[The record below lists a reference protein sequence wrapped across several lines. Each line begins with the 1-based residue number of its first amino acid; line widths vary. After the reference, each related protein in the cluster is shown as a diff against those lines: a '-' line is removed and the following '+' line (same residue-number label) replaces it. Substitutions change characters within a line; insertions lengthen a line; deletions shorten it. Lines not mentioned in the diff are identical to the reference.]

1 MKLIKTKLGLYA
13 CLLIMLLS
21 MISGLF
27 NGYASAA
34 AAPANGGATQKIYS
48 TPGGII
54 QADASAVQVNVQI
67 STLTGNSSPSG
78 NAFAGDTI
86 QQMEVIF
93 ILLIVTAT
101 KLTKSQVHL
110 ISRSLI

>member
-86 QQMEVIF
+86 QQNGSDF
-93 ILLIVTAT
+93 YIVAVSYTH
-101 KLTKSQVHL
+101 LTLPTIYS
-110 ISRSLI
+110 